1 MSIILI
7 WKDVVVRSGA
17 QSRDLA
23 FYALEIE
30 SLFYQHPVRSVS
42 DGSGSSNLR
51 FFVDGQAQ
59 RSGF

>member
-17 QSRDLA
+17 RGRHLA
-23 FYALEIE
+23 FYALETE
-30 SLFYQHPVRSVS
+30 SLFYQRPVRSVS

-51 FFVDGQAQ
+51 FFVDGPQ
-59 RSGF
+59 RSDL